1 MRHISL
7 SFLLPLTACSMISGA
22 PSKLPGTSSTTP
34 LAGGHDD
41 VASKY
46 QAAVEVPPQLKT
58 LVSSFERMQ
67 TKLDEMEKKLA
78 SGTLTDAEV
87 IHSSRITWL
96 GWFGEME
103 RGGSPRCPACKT
115 NPEYIRMKA
124 GAEKI
129 NQRYAALEKAVGV
142 CAYGYRMS
150 NGDLLA
156 MTLDWSEDEWTAIV
170 DKALPDGYRQKERCW
185 KNDKEGKAGKPGGWA
200 Y

>member
-1 MRHISL
+1 MRHIPL
-7 SFLLPLTACSMISGA
+7 SVLFSLTAYSMIS
-22 PSKLPGTSSTTP
+22 S
-34 LAGGHDD
+34 
-41 VASKY
+41 ASPT
-46 QAAVEVPPQLKT
+46 VPPQLKT
-58 LVSSFERMQ
+58 LVTSFDRMQ
-67 TKLDEMEKKLA
+67 SNLDDMEKKLT

-129 NQRYAALEKAVGV
+129 NQRYTALEKAVGS

-150 NGDLLA
+150 NGDLRA
-156 MTLDWSEDEWTAIV
+156 MTLDWSEEQWTAIV

-185 KNDKEGKAGKPGGWA
+185 KDDKDGKAGKPNGWA